1 MKALF
6 LIVSAFLSL
15 QNLFAAGS
23 TVVEVSNVKTIEVH
37 EKVIRIRA
45 DAIYKTRIVSDE
57 SHGDAQ
63 VFGQPAQWIHGKIDD
78 GIFEIKAYEVHYNDP
93 KNEHLGERAALAERW
108 KKLWEETKA
117 KARLIKAGDSITI
130 SFQGEET
137 IIRGFKI
144 VEVSGPGTIQTKAGQ
159 AGAGQPATRS
169 ESKSEG
175 RDKAQPEA
183 EGRSR

>member
-1 MKALF
+1 MKALL
-6 LIVSAFLSL
+6 LIASACLSL

-37 EKVIRIRA
+37 EEVIRIRA
-45 DAIYKTRIVSDE
+45 DAMYKTRIVSDE
-57 SHGDAQ
+57 SHGDTQ
-63 VFGQPAQWIHGKIDD
+63 VFGRPAQWIHGKIDD

-93 KNEHLGERAALAERW
+93 KNEHLAERAELAERW
-108 KKLWEETKA
+108 KKLWEDTKA
-117 KARLIKAGDSITI
+117 KARLIKAGNSITI
-130 SFQGEET
+130 SFKGEET

-144 VEVSGPGTIQTKAGQ
+144 VEVAGPGIIQTKAEQ
-159 AGAGQPATRS
+159 VGAGQPATRP

-175 RDKAQPEA
+175 SDKPQPES